1 MSGTIYEDTMRHMWD
16 IMWSRR
22 HNWPSVQACSD
33 IELRMLWAETE
44 DRYKLYCRIAEQA
57 ELRRKP
63 QVALIVSEQ
72 DKYQTEEYI
81 WSTETQSLT
90 DPCDDDYD
98 DDDAAIDRM
107 YERADEVSAEL
118 DLIDVEWRRRP
129 WLEQYN

>member
-1 MSGTIYEDTMRHMWD
+1 
-16 IMWSRR
+16 
-22 HNWPSVQACSD
+22 
-33 IELRMLWAETE
+33 
-44 DRYKLYCRIAEQA
+44 
-57 ELRRKP
+57 
-63 QVALIVSEQ
+63 VALIVSEQ